1 MSINKAL
8 GTRHRAAVGVSEST
22 DSLTI
27 VVSEETGR
35 VSVAQEGHLQ
45 TVSDAETLRTILSG
59 IRETAEPS
67 GSRFRLW
74 KGRLINGKKK
84 LINNL
89 KLKILSV
96 FIAFFVWLAVVNIS
110 NPDITATQI
119 VSLDVIN
126 ESVLTS
132 SKKTY
137 ELLDDRSYWLLVSYK
152 VGLWTQEVFLL
163 QISEPILIWQ
173 ICMSLQVQFLSR

>member
-1 MSINKAL
+1 M
-8 GTRHRAAVGVSEST
+8 E
-22 DSLTI
+22 
-27 VVSEETGR
+27 
-35 VSVAQEGHLQ
+35 
-45 TVSDAETLRTILSG
+45 
-59 IRETAEPS
+59 
-67 GSRFRLW
+67 
-74 KGRLINGKKK
+74 KK

-137 ELLDDRSYWLLVSYK
+137 ELLDDRSTVTVSYK
-152 VGLWTQEVFLL
+152 VRTLDAGGVSPSDFRAYIDLADMYEPTGAVPVKIEVKNNRVDSVEAKPGVIRVRTEDLQEKPFELTPKYVGKAEEGYRQGSVSLSPSKIVVSGPQSL
-163 QISEPILIWQ
+163 VGQIRE
-173 ICMSLQVQFLSR
+173 